1 MKDLNFKRKGS
12 TPTKDEM
19 RKLIEIEKKKFFEN
33 GGVIEVLK
41 AHVGPE
47 TPSCFTEEWE
57 QPTVLGIPSEIDNMY
72 KNTTEDLSNFL
83 NEQYTKKVEDY

>member
-1 MKDLNFKRKGS
+1 MKDLNFQREGS

-19 RKLIEIEKKKFFEN
+19 RKLIEVGKKKFFEN

-41 AHVGPE
+41 AHIGPG

-57 QPTVLGIPSEIDNMY
+57 QPAVLGIPSEIDNIY
-72 KNTTEDLSNFL
+72 KQYEGISSNFL
-83 NEQYTKKVEDY
+83 NEQYAHKIKDY

>member
-47 TPSCFTEEWE
+47 TPSCFTKEWE
-57 QPTVLGIPSEIDNMY
+57 QPVVLGIPSEIDNMY
-72 KNTTEDLSNFL
+72 KQVTDNPKNFL
-83 NEQYTKKVEDY
+83 NEKYASRIKDY

>member
-1 MKDLNFKRKGS
+1 MKNLNFQRKGS
-12 TPTKDEM
+12 TPTKTEM
-19 RKLIEIEKKKFFEN
+19 RKLIEVEKRKFFEN
-33 GGVIEVLK
+33 WGVIEVLK
-41 AHVGPE
+41 DHVGPE

-57 QPTVLGIPSEIDNMY
+57 QPVVLGIPSEIDNMY

>member
-19 RKLIEIEKKKFFEN
+19 RKFIEIEKKKFFEN

-41 AHVGPE
+41 AHVGPK

-57 QPTVLGIPSEIDNMY
+57 QPAVLGIPSEIDNIY
-72 KNTTEDLSNFL
+72 KQYEGISSNFL
-83 NEQYTKKVEDY
+83 NEQYAHKIEDY

>member
-1 MKDLNFKRKGS
+1 MKNLNFQRKGS
-12 TPTKDEM
+12 TPTKTEM
-19 RKLIEIEKKKFFEN
+19 RKLIEVEKKKFLEN

-41 AHVGPE
+41 AHIGPE

-57 QPTVLGIPSEIDNMY
+57 QPVVLGIPSEIDNMY

>member
-1 MKDLNFKRKGS
+1 MKNLNFQRKGS
-12 TPTKDEM
+12 TPTKTEM
-19 RKLIEIEKKKFFEN
+19 RKLIEVEKRKFFEN

-41 AHVGPE
+41 DHVGPE

-57 QPTVLGIPSEIDNMY
+57 QPVVLGIPSEIDNMY

>member
-1 MKDLNFKRKGS
+1 MKNLNFQRKGS
-12 TPTKDEM
+12 TPTKTEM
-19 RKLIEIEKKKFFEN
+19 RKLIEVEKRKFFEN
-33 GGVIEVLK
+33 GGVIEILK
-41 AHVGPE
+41 DHVGPE

-57 QPTVLGIPSEIDNMY
+57 QPVVLGIPSEIDNMY

>member
-1 MKDLNFKRKGS
+1 MKDLNFQREGS

-19 RKLIEIEKKKFFEN
+19 RKLIEVEKKKFLEN

-47 TPSCFTEEWE
+47 TPSCFTKEWE
-57 QPTVLGIPSEIDNMY
+57 QPAVLGIPSEIDNMY
-72 KNTTEDLSNFL
+72 KQYEGISSNFL
-83 NEQYTKKVEDY
+83 NEQYAHKIEDY

>member
-1 MKDLNFKRKGS
+1 MKNLNFQRKGS
-12 TPTKDEM
+12 TPTKDEI
-19 RKLIEIEKKKFFEN
+19 RKLIEVEKKRFFEN
-33 GGVIEVLK
+33 GGVIEILK
-41 AHVGPE
+41 DHVGPE

-57 QPTVLGIPSEIDNMY
+57 QPVVLGIPSEIDNMY

>member
-1 MKDLNFKRKGS
+1 MKDLNFQRESS

-19 RKLIEIEKKKFFEN
+19 RKLIEVGKKKFFEN

-41 AHVGPE
+41 AHVGPK

-57 QPTVLGIPSEIDNMY
+57 QPAVLGIPSEIDNIY
-72 KNTTEDLSNFL
+72 KQYEGISSNFL
-83 NEQYTKKVEDY
+83 NEQYAHKIKDY

>member
-1 MKDLNFKRKGS
+1 MKDLNFQRESS

-19 RKLIEIEKKKFFEN
+19 RKLIEVGKKKFFEN

-41 AHVGPE
+41 AHIGPG

-57 QPTVLGIPSEIDNMY
+57 QPVVLGIPSEIDNMY
-72 KNTTEDLSNFL
+72 KNTTEGLSNFL
-83 NEQYTKKVEDY
+83 NEQYAKKVEDY

>member
-19 RKLIEIEKKKFFEN
+19 RKLIEVEKKRFFKN

-41 AHVGPE
+41 AHIGPG
-47 TPSCFTEEWE
+47 TPSCFTKEWDE
-57 QPTVLGIPSEIDNMY
+57 TAILGIPSEIDNMY
-72 KNTTEDLSNFL
+72 ANTTEDLSNFL
-83 NEQYTKKVEDY
+83 NEQYAKKVEDY

>member
-1 MKDLNFKRKGS
+1 MKDLNFQREGS

-19 RKLIEIEKKKFFEN
+19 RKLIEVGKKKFFEN

-41 AHVGPE
+41 AHVGPK

-57 QPTVLGIPSEIDNMY
+57 QPAVLGIPSEIDNIY
-72 KNTTEDLSNFL
+72 KQYEGISSNFL
-83 NEQYTKKVEDY
+83 NEQYAHKIEDY

>member
-1 MKDLNFKRKGS
+1 MKNLNFQREGS
-12 TPTKDEM
+12 TPTKTEM
-19 RKLIEIEKKKFFEN
+19 RKLIEVEKKKFLEN

-41 AHVGPE
+41 AHVGPK

-57 QPTVLGIPSEIDNMY
+57 QPVVLGIPSEIDNMY

-83 NEQYTKKVEDY
+83 NEQYANRIEDY